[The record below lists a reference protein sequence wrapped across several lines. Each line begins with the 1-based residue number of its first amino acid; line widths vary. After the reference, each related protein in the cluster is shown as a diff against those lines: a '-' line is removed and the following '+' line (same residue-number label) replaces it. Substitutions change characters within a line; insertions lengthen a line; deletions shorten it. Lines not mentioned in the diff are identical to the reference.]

1 MAETKNSY
9 PSMPVA
15 HWWRLREQFRKTIP
29 TTISTNYLASILD
42 MSESSARTNILVPLK
57 TVGLVDNDGKTNLEK
72 ANQFRNDELYPQFC
86 KNLINTL
93 YPTEMIEAFPDVT
106 SDREK
111 VKNWVMRH
119 TSVGEAGASKIV
131 AFYFLLLDG
140 NPDNKP
146 DSKKENPS
154 KTFPKPK
161 QEKPSKA
168 KSEAVL
174 EENHE
179 EKPKQHTPHGRK
191 NEGSD
196 ILPSLN
202 INIQIH
208 ISPDATPDQ
217 IEQIFSSM
225 SKHLYKNTQ
234 IGNNE

>member
-9 PSMPVA
+9 PTMPAA
-15 HWWRLREQFRKTIP
+15 HWWKLREQFRKTIP

-42 MSESSARTNILVPLK
+42 MSESSARTNILVPLR
-57 TVGLVDNDGKTNLEK
+57 TVGLVDNDGKTNTEK

-86 KNLINTL
+86 KNLVNDL

-119 TSVGEAGASKIV
+119 TSVGEAGANKIV

-140 NPDNKP
+140 NPENKP
-146 DSKKENPS
+146 DSKKDNSSKTPS
-154 KTFPKPK
+154 KPKP
-161 QEKPSKA
+161 EKPIKV
-168 KSEAVL
+168 KSEAVV
-174 EENHE
+174 EEHLE
-179 EKPKQHTPHGRK
+179 EKPKQQPQHSRR
-191 NEGSD
+191 NECFD
-196 ILPSLN
+196 TLPSLN

-225 SKHLYKNTQ
+225 SKHLYKKTQ
-234 IGNNE
+234 IGGNE